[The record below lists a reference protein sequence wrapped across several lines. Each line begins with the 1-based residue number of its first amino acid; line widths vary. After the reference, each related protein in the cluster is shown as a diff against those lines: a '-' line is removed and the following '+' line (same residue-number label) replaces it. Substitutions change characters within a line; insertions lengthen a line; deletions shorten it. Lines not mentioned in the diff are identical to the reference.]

1 MPNLARLPTRAG
13 DELVHVV
20 VETPRGARAKLT
32 FDPELKTFVLS
43 KALMLGLSY
52 PYDWGFIPSTRA
64 EDGDPLDAMVIH
76 DAATTPGLVL
86 RCKLIGVLQTMQKT
100 KHDRIRN
107 DRRHRRSGKLAPR
120 AGAARHSRVA
130 ARAQARAGKILRRD
144 RRAGGQ
150 DVEVSRLAG
159 TGTGEKT
166 GPALRKGFQEK
177 ELGYYRRRIRQIA
190 NVGLRTQTPHLKLS
204 FNAQGRTA
212 GGQ

>member
-1 MPNLARLPTRAG
+1 
-13 DELVHVV
+13 VV

-177 ELGYYRRRIRQIA
+177 ELGYYQRCIRRIA
-190 NVGLRTQTPHLKLS
+190 NVRLRTEPPSPT
-204 FNAQGRTA
+204 FV
-212 GGQ
+212 